1 MRPSFPQA
9 SFFSPLRSTFFHLFP
24 RRPSLP
30 SMSSKSGQKTGWE
43 KSKSE
48 PYSMDGRTSLNLLL
62 PPPHNFSSDPAGKP
76 RRDAYPVRVIASSAD
91 RVNPGQRRRCRQQR
105 REHACAERIDAGRQR
120 KSRQNRAT
128 PERREVKDGRR
139 VFHETLISSSMPA
152 LISIPLTIRFV
163 KSPFWVEFSRVFPF
177 SGLLFQFSKFFSSLF
192 FQELILLLL
201 SHLVYE
207 PAKNQ
212 LPIANADPLSRSDRF
227 LIA

>member
-76 RRDAYPVRVIASSAD
+76 RGDAYPVRVIASSAD

-105 REHACAERIDAGRQR
+105 REHACAERIDGAGVNEKAVKIAPRR
-120 KSRQNRAT
+120 NGEKSKMGDVTSMRTTDRH
-128 PERREVKDGRR
+128 DG
-139 VFHETLISSSMPA
+139 EQIALLI
-152 LISIPLTIRFV
+152 
-163 KSPFWVEFSRVFPF
+163 
-177 SGLLFQFSKFFSSLF
+177 
-192 FQELILLLL
+192 
-201 SHLVYE
+201 HLH
-207 PAKNQ
+207 
-212 LPIANADPLSRSDRF
+212 
-227 LIA
+227 